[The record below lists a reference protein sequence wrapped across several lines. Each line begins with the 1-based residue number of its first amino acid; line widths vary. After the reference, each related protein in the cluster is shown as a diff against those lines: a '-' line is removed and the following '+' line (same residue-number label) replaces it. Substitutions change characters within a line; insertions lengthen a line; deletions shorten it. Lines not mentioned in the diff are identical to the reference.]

1 MDVIMYQNP
10 ACGTSRITLGLIRN
24 AGIEPHIIEYLKTPA
39 DAPPTAPAPRA
50 GGLVVSIP
58 HEPILPPGSCFC
70 PQSARGRCL
79 IASDEDR
86 SANLGTR
93 SRQTAAPAFAA

>member
-1 MDVIMYQNP
+1 MDVIMYHNP

-50 GGLVVSIP
+50 GGPCGVNPS
-58 HEPILPPGSCFC
+58 
-70 PQSARGRCL
+70 R
-79 IASDEDR
+79 
-86 SANLGTR
+86 ANPTAGVLLSVR
-93 SRQTAAPAFAA
+93 SRRGAAA